1 MIQPKMENTREGG
14 INMLKKL
21 RQNHFMKKSI
31 TILCIIVMLFCF
43 IPVNVFATTI
53 RQELQKEE
61 NAEVITEDN
70 ILELQEE
77 LNQEEQTSNA
87 YKTKEIL
94 KEEIEKRTTNEK
106 HFLLED
112 GTEVATIYPAN
123 QHEYTNKNSRW
134 K

>member
-1 MIQPKMENTREGG
+1 
-14 INMLKKL
+14 MLKKL

>member
-1 MIQPKMENTREGG
+1 
-14 INMLKKL
+14 MLKKL

-70 ILELQEE
+70 ILELFRVALVLTQ
-77 LNQEEQTSNA
+77 LN
-87 YKTKEIL
+87 Y
-94 KEEIEKRTTNEK
+94 TT
-106 HFLLED
+106 HIAC
-112 GTEVATIYPAN
+112 T
-123 QHEYTNKNSRW
+123 
-134 K
+134 